1 MRSIRPQTIGPAGN
15 VVARAGLGKK
25 IAIKGVVAG
34 LRQQLLPAVAALRD
48 AVRDI
53 GNDDAGK
60 TRHGATEQGS
70 EVYTMSITSCNA
82 RDRLRLRVRVCCER
96 VPRDHRAINHTV

>member
-48 AVRDI
+48 VMRDI

-60 TRHGATEQGS
+60 TRHGAAEHGS
-70 EVYTMSITSCNA
+70 GDHAMGIMS
-82 RDRLRLRVRVCCER
+82 
-96 VPRDHRAINHTV
+96 P